1 LGDFIEEHAMATE
14 QSSTRNPQQTVDRLS
29 QSAHQAVDR
38 AAGAAASYAERFGE
52 KSDELMQMPQDWMD
66 TARDY
71 VRENPLQAIG
81 IAAAAGYLLSVL
93 MRSRD

>member
-1 LGDFIEEHAMATE
+1 MATDTTR
-14 QSSTRNPQQTVDRLS
+14 STEKTVERLS

-38 AAGAAASYAERFGE
+38 AASAASAYAERFGD
-52 KSDELMQMPQDWMD
+52 KSDELMQMPQDWLE

-71 VRENPLQAIG
+71 VRENPLQAMG
-81 IAAAAGYLLSVL
+81 IALAAGYLLSVL

>member
-1 LGDFIEEHAMATE
+1 MATE
-14 QSSTRNPQQTVDRLS
+14 TTRSTEKTVDRLS

-38 AAGAAASYAERFGE
+38 AASAASAYAERFGE
-52 KSDELMQMPQDWMD
+52 KSDELMQMPQDWLE

-71 VRENPLQAIG
+71 VRENPLQAVG
-81 IAAAAGYLLSVL
+81 MALAAGYLLSIL

>member
-1 LGDFIEEHAMATE
+1 MASE

-38 AAGAAASYAERFGE
+38 AASAASSYAERFGE
-52 KSDELMQMPQDWMD
+52 RGEELMQMPQDWLD
-66 TARDY
+66 TAREY
-71 VRENPLQAIG
+71 VRENPMQAVG
-81 IAAAAGYLLSVL
+81 MALAAGYLLSIL

>member
-1 LGDFIEEHAMATE
+1 MATE
-14 QSSTRNPQQTVDRLS
+14 QSTRNPQQTVDRLS
-29 QSAHQAVDR
+29 QTAHQAVDR
-38 AAGAAASYAERFGE
+38 AASAAASYAERFGE
-52 KSDELMQMPQDWMD
+52 KGEQWMQMPQDWLD

-81 IAAAAGYLLSVL
+81 MAAAAGYLLSIL

>member
-1 LGDFIEEHAMATE
+1 MANE
-14 QSSTRNPQQTVDRLS
+14 QTSTRNPQQTVDRLS

-38 AAGAAASYAERFGE
+38 AASAASAYAERFGE
-52 KSDELMQMPQDWMD
+52 KGEEWMQMPQDWLE

-81 IAAAAGYLLSVL
+81 MAAAAGYLLSIL
-93 MRSRD
+93 MRRSD

>member
-1 LGDFIEEHAMATE
+1 MANE
-14 QSSTRNPQQTVDRLS
+14 QTSTRNPQQTVDRLS

-38 AAGAAASYAERFGE
+38 AASAASTYAERLGDKGE
-52 KSDELMQMPQDWMD
+52 EWMQMPQDWLE
-66 TARDY
+66 TAREY

-81 IAAAAGYLLSVL
+81 MAAAAGYLLSIL

>member
-1 LGDFIEEHAMATE
+1 MANE
-14 QSSTRNPQQTVDRLS
+14 QTSTRNPQQAVDRLS

-38 AAGAAASYAERFGE
+38 AASAASNYAERLGDKGE
-52 KSDELMQMPQDWMD
+52 EWMQMPQDWLE

-81 IAAAAGYLLSVL
+81 MAAAAGYLLSIL

>member
-1 LGDFIEEHAMATE
+1 MATE
-14 QSSTRNPQQTVDRLS
+14 PTRSTEKTVDRLS

-38 AAGAAASYAERFGE
+38 AASAASAYAERFGE
-52 KSDELMQMPQDWMD
+52 KSDELMQMPQDWLE

-71 VRENPLQAIG
+71 VRENPLQAVG
-81 IAAAAGYLLSVL
+81 MALAAGYLLSIL

>member
-1 LGDFIEEHAMATE
+1 MASETTR
-14 QSSTRNPQQTVDRLS
+14 STDKTVDRLS

-38 AAGAAASYAERFGE
+38 AANAASSYAERFGE
-52 KSDELMQMPQDWMD
+52 KSDELMQMPQDWLE

-71 VRENPLQAIG
+71 VRANPMQAMG
-81 IAAAAGYLLSVL
+81 MALAAGYLLSIL